1 MISLDEINSRYCSQR
16 DTLMSNSSIDDVFII
31 QEKILSIK
39 TWQNKFVSLHDEMIR
54 FTDDL
59 PQICTSVEVNPAP
72 IENEQTPPKVS
83 DNIEPTIDATSTVV
97 DSEEPTVNAPTVVD
111 STVIDITIF
120 GKSHSVPSWSKV
132 LVIVTE
138 ALISKEPYKIIGFPT
153 EQKLLLNGESLFSY
167 EITWNTSPGKT
178 VVKPHKLS
186 NGMYVE
192 TNIDNCDITD
202 LCCNMLSFCG
212 YNKDNITFLL

>member
-1 MISLDEINSRYCSQR
+1 MISLDEINSRYCNQR

-59 PQICTSVEVNPAP
+59 PQICTSVEVNPVS
-72 IENEQTPPKVS
+72 IENEKTPPKVN
-83 DNIEPTIDATSTVV
+83 DDIQPTIDVV
-97 DSEEPTVNAPTVVD
+97 PIVVD
-111 STVIDITIF
+111 STVIDITLF
-120 GKSHSVPSWSKV
+120 GKSHSVPSWSQV

-153 EQKLLLNGESLFSY
+153 EEKLLLNGESLFSY
-167 EITWNTSPGKT
+167 EITWNISPGKT
-178 VVKPHKLS
+178 VAKPHKLS

-192 TNIDNCDITD
+192 TNIDSRDIAD
-202 LCCNMLSFCG
+202 LCYNMLSFCG
-212 YNKDNITFLL
+212 YNKDSITFLL